1 MCPGRFPGCDEV
13 VAMMHGYGYG
23 GDGLFLFMGLLS
35 FLLLIVG
42 VLVIAAVVA
51 RFARRGGGWGHGPG
65 RHPGAPGAPGA
76 GWGAPGA
83 AGPSA
88 AALGILE
95 ERLARGEID
104 IETYRALRAELT
116 RTDPTPS

>member
-1 MCPGRFPGCDEV
+1 VPGRDEV

-23 GDGLFLFMGLLS
+23 GPGLFLFMGLLS
-35 FLLLIVG
+35 FLILVAGVMLIVG
-42 VLVIAAVVA
+42 IAMRAS
-51 RFARRGGGWGHGPG
+51 RRGTGWGHGPG
-65 RHPGAPGAPGA
+65 RHPGAPAA
-76 GWGAPGA
+76 GWGAAGFGGAATVA

-104 IETYRALRAELT
+104 IETYRSLRAELT
-116 RTDPTPS
+116 RTDPAPS